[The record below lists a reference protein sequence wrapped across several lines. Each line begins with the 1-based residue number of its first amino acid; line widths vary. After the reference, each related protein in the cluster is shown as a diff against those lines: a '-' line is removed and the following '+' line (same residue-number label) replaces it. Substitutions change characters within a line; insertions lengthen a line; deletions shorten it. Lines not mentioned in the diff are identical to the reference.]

1 SHKDRRRLRSKRLGK
16 IIFSLVRYCG
26 KSPDFYSS
34 SHENRADSHY
44 KTVECSD
51 RRSVATG
58 VHSLSPCSL
67 SSCECHSICS
77 QLYLHRSRRLR
88 GDHTA
93 PVKPARKQGIQC
105 DQGDRLYLSEFQHS
119 P

>member
-1 SHKDRRRLRSKRLGK
+1 MNRSPDITFLSHKDRRRLRSKRLGK

-93 PVKPARKQGIQC
+93 YA
-105 DQGDRLYLSEFQHS
+105 QHTWE
-119 P
+119 